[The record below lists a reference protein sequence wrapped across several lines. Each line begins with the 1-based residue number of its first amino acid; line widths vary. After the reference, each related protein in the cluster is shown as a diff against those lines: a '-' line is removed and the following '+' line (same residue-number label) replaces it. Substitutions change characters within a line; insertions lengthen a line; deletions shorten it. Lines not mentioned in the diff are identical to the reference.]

1 MGERY
6 HTNSDHKRVGGSYIN
21 IKQNELK
28 DECNSISQF
37 SSVQSL
43 SRSRLFVTP

>member
-6 HTNSDHKRVGGSYIN
+6 HANSNHKRVGGSYIN
-21 IKQNELK
+21 IEQNELK
-28 DECNSISQF
+28 DECNSISHF

-43 SRSRLFVTP
+43 SRGRLFATP